1 MLRYLCDV
9 VAAHR
14 YLKEAAEAC
23 DAMLGMI
30 ANEPMLPG
38 SKIEKLGM
46 QKFLE
51 DIKTLEIGTENRLD
65 EIRPY
70 RS

>member
-1 MLRYLCDV
+1 
-9 VAAHR
+9 
-14 YLKEAAEAC
+14 
-23 DAMLGMI
+23 MLGMI

-51 DIKTLEIGTENRLD
+51 DIKTLEIGTENRLMKYD
-65 EIRPY
+65 PIGLDRK
-70 RS
+70 